1 MLNEEEIAI
10 YISRIGVSDKWL
22 KMKFFKN
29 VCVQILY

>member
-22 KMKFFKN
+22 N
-29 VCVQILY
+29 VRVQILY